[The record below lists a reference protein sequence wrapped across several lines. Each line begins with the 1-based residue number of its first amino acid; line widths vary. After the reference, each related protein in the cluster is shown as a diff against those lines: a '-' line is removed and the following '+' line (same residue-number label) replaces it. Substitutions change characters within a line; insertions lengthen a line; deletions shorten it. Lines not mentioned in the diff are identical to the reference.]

1 MSTLEPVPY
10 ETIRVERDTDGVAVM
25 VINRPEVH
33 NAISRQMVEEM
44 HHALGQLEVD
54 ESCRALILTSAGGK
68 AFMSGADIAEMRER
82 RRADAL
88 QGINSTLFAR
98 FEAFPH
104 PTVAA
109 VVGWCLGGGCELSL
123 TCDFRVAG
131 ASARFGQPEVG
142 LGIMAA
148 AGATRRLP
156 ALVGLRH
163 ARRLLFSG
171 AIIDAQA
178 AADIGLHDQKGGHDE
193 QDEQHAEAEAVTERH
208 HRGLQELRLTGG
220 FEQQRGKP
228 DHRRRGREENRPQPV
243 GHGVDDRGNEG
254 ASGRIFV
261 HGTDENDGV
270 VDDDARHADEAHDR
284 EHRQRQVPDCMTVDR
299 ADEAEGDDRH
309 DNDGA
314 CPAREYPGKDDIDS
328 HECRGEAGGRL
339 A

>member
-1 MSTLEPVPY
+1 MSTLEPMPY
-10 ETIRVERDTDGVAVM
+10 ETIRVERDTEGVAVM

-44 HHALGQLEVD
+44 HHALGQLEAD

-171 AIIDAQA
+171 AIIDAQE
-178 AADIGLHDQKGGHDE
+178 AADIGL
-193 QDEQHAEAEAVTERH
+193 
-208 HRGLQELRLTGG
+208 
-220 FEQQRGKP
+220 
-228 DHRRRGREENRPQPV
+228 
-243 GHGVDDRGNEG
+243 VDR
-254 ASGRIFV
+254 
-261 HGTDENDGV
+261 V
-270 VDDDARHADEAHDR
+270 VDDEEVMAAAADLLAPILKQAPAAVKATKATLLAWVHGADESTLRRLDDETQAELF
-284 EHRQRQVPDCMTVDR
+284 EHPDKFARMDAFLARR
-299 ADEAEGDDRH
+299 AAKKPRT
-309 DNDGA
+309 
-314 CPAREYPGKDDIDS
+314 
-328 HECRGEAGGRL
+328 
-339 A
+339 